1 MWYIKN
7 IILTNRLYLY
17 IIKTEVFWKHATKGK
32 QEELLMNIGVT
43 EIRLC
48 LRRIQRRSAC
58 TWKSNRLFEDAILP
72 KLCGIYIPICH
83 QCDRFKTDEG
93 MCNEYGTSDAVP
105 EICGTDWDDYC
116 GCSGCVYLY
125 PVYGIYLWRKEI
137 NKIIKGG
144 CLL

>member
-1 MWYIKN
+1 
-7 IILTNRLYLY
+7 
-17 IIKTEVFWKHATKGK
+17 
-32 QEELLMNIGVT
+32 MNIGVT

-83 QCDRFKTDEG
+83 QCDRFKTDDG

-105 EICGTDWDDYC
+105 EICGTDRDDYC

-125 PVYGIYLWRKEI
+125 PVYRIYLWRKEI

-144 CLL
+144 YWL